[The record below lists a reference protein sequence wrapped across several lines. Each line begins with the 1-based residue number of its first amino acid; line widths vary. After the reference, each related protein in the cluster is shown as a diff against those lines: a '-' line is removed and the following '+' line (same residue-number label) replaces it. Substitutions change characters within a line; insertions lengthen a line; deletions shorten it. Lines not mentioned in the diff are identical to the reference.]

1 MAALAKVA
9 RIANLAAVKRLIGI
23 HRITDR
29 GAFRTSLLSSD
40 KLRLSD
46 KLFPSLISR

>member
-29 GAFRTSLLSSD
+29 GAFCTSLLSD

-46 KLFPSLISR
+46 KLFPSLIAR